1 MNWEAIGAV
10 GELVG
15 ATAVVLTLIALVVQM
30 KHSTK
35 AMNESNRLERAS
47 ALDRHSDTIGR
58 WRGRLMEHEDLA
70 TIWATGR
77 ADGALNEIELLRLN
91 NLWIDFVNTQRANF
105 VRAVTVGEG
114 GLARQA
120 AMSVAAEK
128 NESNLFQN
136 EWTASRPWHALA
148 SEDFVL
154 LVEKESDNLAKGGNE
169 TYRVGSQ

>member
-1 MNWEAIGAV
+1 
-10 GELVG
+10 
-15 ATAVVLTLIALVVQM
+15 
-30 KHSTK
+30 
-35 AMNESNRLERAS
+35 
-47 ALDRHSDTIGR
+47 
-58 WRGRLMEHEDLA
+58 MEHEDLA

-105 VRAVTVGEG
+105 VRAVTVGES

-128 NESNLFQN
+128 NESDMFQN
-136 EWTASRPWHALA
+136 EWIASRPWHALA